1 MPFEHASVSQ
11 STLEKV
17 VAAIVASWSS
27 ESSASPDEWSIDNPA
42 KGQCEVSSFV
52 AWELLGGELVLG
64 HVHAGADFQEY
75 HYWNRIDGADLDL
88 TRRQFVNGETITEV
102 DTLTS
107 SFIEANRAEMRPE
120 LAQRIDVLRASV
132 AGRLG
137 GS

>member
-1 MPFEHASVSQ
+1 MPFEHVSVSE
-11 STLEKV
+11 STLDRV
-17 VAAIVASWSS
+17 VAAIVASWSN
-27 ESSASPDEWSIDNPA
+27 ESSASPDDWSLGNPA

-64 HVHAGADFQEY
+64 HVYAGTDFQEY

-107 SFIEANRAEMRPE
+107 AFIEANRADMRPE
-120 LAQRIDVLRASV
+120 LAQRIDVLRVSV
-132 AGRLG
+132 AERLG
-137 GS
+137 AS